1 MARPTTVGPG
11 DGNSTA
17 AATADLRAASI
28 YSSLSTQH
36 RGQDY
41 CMQFTDT
48 SLFGVTPHE
57 SSNARSTLQSTAQ
70 SPAGLGKPGGA
81 SASAAHWDRRTGGS
95 TQFLAVRGV
104 PGSGSALL
112 AIAPGAPARHVAP
125 DLAFFVPLP
134 PTHTF
139 RAPLFAAQF
148 KHSLARYIR

>member
-1 MARPTTVGPG
+1 
-11 DGNSTA
+11 
-17 AATADLRAASI
+17 
-28 YSSLSTQH
+28 
-36 RGQDY
+36 
-41 CMQFTDT
+41 MQVTDT

-112 AIAPGAPARHVAP
+112 APGAPARHVAP

-139 RAPLFAAQF
+139 RAAVCGAV
-148 KHSLARYIR
+148 